1 MYKFVCMLGVF
12 RFWYKDVPGHSLSG
26 MCEIPA
32 KYSSSL
38 HGVKF
43 CEERRCDIYEV
54 ESAAAVA
61 QRDPAGLARQRST
74 AALELDR
81 GWISSSAKGGSASSK
96 GQQDAAAPL

>member
-54 ESAAAVA
+54 AE
-61 QRDPAGLARQRST
+61 RRR
-74 AALELDR
+74 R
-81 GWISSSAKGGSASSK
+81 GSAGSCWPR
-96 GQQDAAAPL
+96 AAEVDRRP

>member
-12 RFWYKDVPGHSLSG
+12 RLRYKKCPSQSG

-54 ESAAAVA
+54 AE
-61 QRDPAGLARQRST
+61 RRR
-74 AALELDR
+74 R
-81 GWISSSAKGGSASSK
+81 GSAGSRWPR
-96 GQQDAAAPL
+96 AAEVDRRP